1 MLLASDRPELMIQQL
16 LKAAFGIPEGG
27 AAPLKGDCD
36 HKLEFLGRLS
46 VTTTVGLL
54 TGSYR
59 ASVAR
64 CVVCKGYL
72 IGKEADVGLAV
83 AAQPAPEA
91 RPEK

>member
-1 MLLASDRPELMIQQL
+1 MLLASDAPQLKVKAL
-16 LKAAFGIPEGG
+16 LKAAFGIPDGG
-27 AAPLKGDCD
+27 APPLKDGCE

-54 TGSYR
+54 TGAYR

-64 CVVCKGYL
+64 CVDCKGYV

-91 RPEK
+91 PPKE